1 MTEKQ
6 MNIRFIVLI
15 VLTMLVGFFRVFSH
29 KMNLGAMANFTPIG
43 AMAIFG
49 GAYFRNYTKAYL
61 FPIVTLFLS
70 DIILMQVFY
79 SEHASGLLYKG
90 WYWTYLAFSLMVL
103 IGRFIKK
110 INVKSFLI
118 SAISAALIHWV
129 IADLGVWLGGG
140 TNMVTGLPYTRDING
155 LINCY
160 VLAIPYMK
168 NMLLG
173 NLIYGAILF
182 GSFELAQHRFPILG
196 KTIIE
201 R

>member
-1 MTEKQ
+1 MTKKQ
-6 MNIRFIVLI
+6 INIRFIVLLI
-15 VLTMLVGFFRVFSH
+15 ITILVGFFRVFSH
-29 KMNLGAMANFTPIG
+29 KMNLGSMANFTPIG

-49 GAYFRNYTKAYL
+49 GSYFRDYTKAYL
-61 FPIVTLFLS
+61 FPILTLFLS

-79 SEHASGLLYKG
+79 SEYSTGLLYSG
-90 WYWTYLAFSLMVL
+90 WYWTYLAFALMVL
-103 IGRFIKK
+103 IGRYIKK
-110 INVKSFLI
+110 VSVKSVLI
-118 SAISAALIHWV
+118 SAVSAALIHWL
-129 IADLGVWLGGG
+129 ITDLGVWLGGG

-160 VLAIPYMK
+160 VLAIPYIK

-182 GSFELAQHRFPILG
+182 GSFELAQRRFPILS